1 MLAFEPTFVE
11 VRHVESGALM
21 QIIPG
26 NNLRCL
32 FADTPPSTSSSSFAG
47 APGSYFPPGYGGYG
61 GGGGG
66 RFAGGA
72 AKTRNEIILSDS
84 GDQILSLQ
92 WAAPGSASGGV
103 AV

>member
-1 MLAFEPTFVE
+1 VE
-11 VRHVESGALM
+11 VRHVDSGALM

-26 NNLRCL
+26 NSLKCL
-32 FADTPPSTSSSSFAG
+32 FADAPPTTSGQSAYPG
-47 APGSYFPPGYGGYG
+47 AQGSYFPPGYGGYQ

-66 RFAGGA
+66 RYGGGG

-92 WAAPGSASGGV
+92 WAAPGSGGGS
-103 AV
+103 A